1 MRALTNEEKLVLKM
15 IDRMYVRYQVRPTVS
30 EMARHLKLHRTKHE
44 QRMLVRTV
52 DSLLQAGRVELSHK
66 WCRMRRV
73 KADAAALA
81 ERVGAA
87 SLRDAKGVAVVGEV
101 R

>member
-1 MRALTNEEKLVLKM
+1 MRALTNEEKLVLQT
-15 IDRMYVRYQVRPTVS
+15 IDRMYVRYQVRPTIG
-30 EMARHLKLHRTKHE
+30 EMARHLKLHRTKQE

-52 DSLLQAGRVELSHK
+52 ESLVQAGRVELSRK

-81 ERVGAA
+81 ERVEAA
-87 SLRDAKGVAVVGEV
+87 SLRVAKGVVGEV